1 MPMWSSQGKSPTVII
16 TVLRSGEDTA
26 DRENWLENGFV
37 FSCEKRGAFYLKQKH
52 LCISDTI
59 KIFPAFSHWRSF
71 GELGINFH

>member
-1 MPMWSSQGKSPTVII
+1 MLMWSSQGKSPTVTI

-52 LCISDTI
+52 L
-59 KIFPAFSHWRSF
+59 
-71 GELGINFH
+71 